1 MFAVM
6 GITGN
11 VGGAVADTLLQH
23 GKKVRGI
30 VRDAAKARTWQENG
44 LEIVTSNYDDHLTT
58 AFSGVEGVFVMIPP
72 NMVPEPGFPDSV
84 VRIAAIKKAILA
96 AKPPRAVFLSSWGS
110 DKTSG
115 LGLIAPNRILEQ
127 ELGDT
132 GVPSAFLRPGWF
144 MENLLYSFS
153 AARSTGNY
161 FSFYQPLER
170 PYAMVATKDVGR
182 IGAQTLVQDWQGNRV
197 IEISGPISYS
207 SKDAAAALGAAMG
220 RPVAAVAVPRD
231 SWVDTLAQNGLP
243 ADRSGAYIEMVD
255 GLNSGWIDFGVL
267 GTEQTKGTT
276 DLVTTVKALAAKSNS
291 RVEPATH

>member
-11 VGGAVADTLLQH
+11 VGGTIADTLLQH
-23 GKKVRGI
+23 GKQVRGI
-30 VRDAAKARTWQENG
+30 VRDAAKAQAWQDKG
-44 LEIVTSNYDDHLTT
+44 VEIVTSDYDDHLT
-58 AFSGVEGVFVMIPP
+58 AALSGVEGVFVMIPP

-84 VRIAAIKKAILA
+84 RIAAIKKAILA
-96 AKPPRAVFLSSWGS
+96 IKPPRAVFLSSWGS
-110 DKTSG
+110 EKTSG

-132 GVPSAFLRPGWF
+132 GVPSAFLRPAWF
-144 MENLLYSFS
+144 IENLVYSLS

-161 FSFYQPLER
+161 FSLYHPLDR

-182 IGAQTLVQDWQGNRV
+182 IGAQTLLQDWQGNRV

-207 SKDAAAALGAAMG
+207 SKDAAAALGAAIG
-220 RPVAAVAVPRD
+220 RPIAAVAVPRD
-231 SWVDTLAQNGLP
+231 SWVDTLAQNGMP

-255 GLNSGWIDFGVL
+255 GLNSGSIGFGVP

-276 DLVTTVKALAAKSNS
+276 DLVTTVKALAAKSN
-291 RVEPATH
+291 